1 MRFGEAYMQQ
11 TEEVY
16 AAQVRER
23 LEKQLHRRA
32 RELGYRLTKIESA
45 APTTTE

>member
-1 MRFGEAYMQQ
+1 MRFGETYMKQ
-11 TEEVY
+11 TEEAY

-32 RELGYRLTKIESA
+32 RELGYTLSKVETT
-45 APTTTE
+45 APTAAE